1 MFDNRNKDNIIE
13 YTNEIDD
20 LIQNYKSD
28 NFISNNNMYS

>member
-13 YTNEIDD
+13 YYEID
-20 LIQNYKSD
+20 LFNENYKSD